1 MQEAQFLNGLY
12 IFIILILSIATII
25 LVKYSISLR
34 SYLKEFM
41 KVSKDISNKQ
51 FDSRV
56 KGQMSGEMGIFANN
70 FNSMIDTINITIKDI
85 TDKNMQLKSIM
96 QSVSHG
102 ILAID
107 TKGKILLINDL
118 AKIMVDGNQKLIPE
132 GKNIRQFIQNQIV
145 LDSIIYNMS
154 GENSTVI
161 QKNISKDTIYKIKID
176 PVHFEDTDAVIGFI
190 INIENVTEYV
200 KLENMRKE
208 FVANVSHELKTP
220 ITSIKGFV
228 ETLKMTDNLDDDTKN
243 RFLTIIENE
252 ATRLTRLIDDILL
265 LSTIE
270 NKTKKKVEKVDLFEV
285 FEEVHEVVNYIAK
298 KKNIKVKYEFK
309 NKDIDLW
316 EYSGYIRQILLNIIS
331 NAIKY
336 TPQNGF
342 ITVDIT
348 RGESNIRVSVK
359 DSGMGIPKN
368 KIDNI
373 FDRFSQGD
381 EFFNRKYEGSG
392 IGLSLVKNLVEM
404 HGGYIKVN
412 SEINKG
418 SEFIFAIPIKLGKE
432 KECNNCEI
440 DRKYK
445 HVERCDIE
453 FSDIYN

>member
-56 KGQMSGEMGIFANN
+56 KGQMSGEIGVFANN

-220 ITSIKGFV
+220 LTSITGFV
-228 ETLKMTDNLDDDTKN
+228 ETLKINDDIDKNTRNHFLD
-243 RFLTIIENE
+243 IIEKESN
-252 ATRLTRLIDDILL
+252 RLKGLIEDILL
-265 LSTIE
+265 LSSIE
-270 NKTKKKVEKVDLFEV
+270 NGQDLSYEKVKLFDVFKEV
-285 FEEVHEVVNYIAK
+285 CEITEYIASS
-298 KKNIKVKYEFK
+298 KNITISYNFEDEDVCIYGFRDNIKQIFL
-309 NKDIDLW
+309 NLIDN
-316 EYSGYIRQILLNIIS
+316 G
-331 NAIKY
+331 IKY
-336 TPQNGF
+336 TPKDGHIEVVQHYDENRQNIILEF
-342 ITVDIT
+342 
-348 RGESNIRVSVK
+348 K
-359 DSGMGIPKN
+359 DNGIGIPKESLN
-368 KIDNI
+368 RIFERFYRVDKARSRDIGGTGLGLAITKHMVKSLGGNI
-373 FDRFSQGD
+373 TVESIL
-381 EFFNRKYEGSG
+381 G
-392 IGLSLVKNLVEM
+392 IGSDFIVTIPVD
-404 HGGYIKVN
+404 IK
-412 SEINKG
+412 
-418 SEFIFAIPIKLGKE
+418 
-432 KECNNCEI
+432 
-440 DRKYK
+440 
-445 HVERCDIE
+445 
-453 FSDIYN
+453 

>member
-25 LVKYSISLR
+25 LIKYSISLR

-56 KGQMSGEMGIFANN
+56 KEQMSGEMGIFANN
-70 FNSMIDTINITIKDI
+70 FNYMIDTINITIKDI

-336 TPQNGF
+336 TGENGSVNIKQYIKAKKVF
-342 ITVDIT
+342 I
-348 RGESNIRVSVK
+348 EVK
-359 DSGMGIPKN
+359 DNGIGIPQED
-368 KIDNI
+368 IDRI
-373 FDRFSQGD
+373 FERFYRVDKARSRSVG
-381 EFFNRKYEGSG
+381 GT
-392 IGLSLVKNLVEM
+392 GLGLAITKHMVKALN
-404 HGGYIKVN
+404 GNIKVE
-412 SEINKG
+412 SELGVG
-418 SEFIFAIPIKLGKE
+418 SKFI
-432 KECNNCEI
+432 
-440 DRKYK
+440 
-445 HVERCDIE
+445 IE
-453 FSDIYN
+453 LPFNTELAKKVS

>member
-56 KGQMSGEMGIFANN
+56 KGQMSGEIGVFANN

-285 FEEVHEVVNYIAK
+285 FE
-298 KKNIKVKYEFK
+298 
-309 NKDIDLW
+309 
-316 EYSGYIRQILLNIIS
+316 
-331 NAIKY
+331 
-336 TPQNGF
+336 
-342 ITVDIT
+342 
-348 RGESNIRVSVK
+348 GER
-359 DSGMGIPKN
+359 
-368 KIDNI
+368 
-373 FDRFSQGD
+373 
-381 EFFNRKYEGSG
+381 
-392 IGLSLVKNLVEM
+392 
-404 HGGYIKVN
+404 
-412 SEINKG
+412 
-418 SEFIFAIPIKLGKE
+418 
-432 KECNNCEI
+432 I
-440 DRKYK
+440 DRKNTHGTGCTISSAITSHLALGYDIKEAVRLSKEYITEAIRHSFDIGKGVGPVHHFYK
-445 HVERCDIE
+445 
-453 FSDIYN
+453 F